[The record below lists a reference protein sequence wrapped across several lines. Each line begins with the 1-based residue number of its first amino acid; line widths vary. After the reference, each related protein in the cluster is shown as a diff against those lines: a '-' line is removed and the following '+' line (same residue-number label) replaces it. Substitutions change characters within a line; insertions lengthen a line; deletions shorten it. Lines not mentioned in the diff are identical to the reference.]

1 MEELN
6 YILPLI
12 LLCLVILLF
21 LVFIKTRREARS
33 NILVIKQ
40 MENEHEA
47 MLKQLTEAQKQ
58 VETAKLKESVMANM
72 NHEIRTPLN
81 AIIGFANLITDTEV
95 ELTPEE
101 KIEYGKIINTNAD
114 LLLRLINDVLDI
126 SRIESGYLKFDVKA
140 IEVSNLMKNVYNA
153 TRMQIPPNLKFIFKE
168 GEKGLIINVDEGRTQ
183 EVLTNF
189 ITNACKFTPS
199 GSITLGWNLTH
210 SGKEVELY
218 VQDTGIGLSEEDQK
232 QVFNRFYKKNELKNG
247 TGLGLAISQAIVSR
261 LNGLIGVK
269 SELGKGS
276 RFYALFKIV

>member
-1 MEELN
+1 MEELK
-6 YILPLI
+6 YIIPLI
-12 LLCLVILLF
+12 LLCIVFLLL
-21 LVFIKTRREARS
+21 LVFMKTRKEARN

-40 MENEHEA
+40 MGNEHEA

-81 AIIGFANLITDTEV
+81 AIIGFVNLITDPEV

-101 KIEYGKIINTNAD
+101 KAEYSKIINTNAD
-114 LLLRLINDVLDI
+114 LLLRLVNDVLDI

-140 IEVSNLMKNVYNA
+140 IEVSNLMRNVYNA
-153 TRMQIPPNLKFIFKE
+153 TRMQIPQNLKFIFKE

-199 GSITLGWNLTH
+199 GAITLGWNLTH

-232 QVFNRFYKKNELKNG
+232 QVFNRFFKKNELKNG

>member
-1 MEELN
+1 
-6 YILPLI
+6 
-12 LLCLVILLF
+12 
-21 LVFIKTRREARS
+21 
-33 NILVIKQ
+33 
-40 MENEHEA
+40 MENEHEAA

-210 SGKEVELY
+210 SGKDVELY